1 VRVAV
6 INPAQAYHFLKL
18 VRWRRKAVSLRSK
31 WEQQGVHAPPII
43 IFSITNRCNLHC
55 NGCYHWALHESSR
68 AEMSA
73 ENIRSMFAE
82 TKELGKFLMVLAEGE
97 PLVRRQFWAL
107 LKNFWKS
114 SFWYSPTVF

>member
-1 VRVAV
+1 
-6 INPAQAYHFLKL
+6 
-18 VRWRRKAVSLRSK
+18 
-31 WEQQGVHAPPII
+31 
-43 IFSITNRCNLHC
+43 
-55 NGCYHWALHESSR
+55 
-68 AEMSA
+68 MSA